1 MWLHVPC
8 SLLFDIDVLGFSS
21 VQNLQEI
28 THTCSHS
35 SMHVSLGA
43 FYVVVKIVAENL
55 DARDSLL
62 SDIALGKVLREKD
75 CNESVWRVLPG

>member
-1 MWLHVPC
+1 
-8 SLLFDIDVLGFSS
+8 
-21 VQNLQEI
+21 
-28 THTCSHS
+28 
-35 SMHVSLGA
+35 MHVSLGA

-75 CNESVWRVLPG
+75 CNESVWRVLPA

>member
-1 MWLHVPC
+1 M
-8 SLLFDIDVLGFSS
+8 
-21 VQNLQEI
+21 
-28 THTCSHS
+28 
-35 SMHVSLGA
+35 
-43 FYVVVKIVAENL
+43 VVKIVAENL